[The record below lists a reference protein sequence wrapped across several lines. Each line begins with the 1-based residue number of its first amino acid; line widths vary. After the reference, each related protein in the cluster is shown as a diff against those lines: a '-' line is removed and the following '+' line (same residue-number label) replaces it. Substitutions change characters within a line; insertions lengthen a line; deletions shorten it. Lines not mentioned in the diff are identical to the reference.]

1 MNKKEK
7 KEYKVVMDLLAE
19 KIKIKQNLSNVNGLF
34 RGLFSIEYNNLSLDE
49 EEENIS
55 TNETKVF
62 IKLKKGSTIYHLP
75 IEDLEMDIHDGE
87 ICMSLGCDYSKKIN
101 VNKDQRELEE
111 LTYQIKKELSE
122 DLGEPNLQ

>member
-34 RGLFSIEYNNLSLDE
+34 RGLFSIEYNNLSLD

-111 LTYQIKKELSE
+111 LTYQNKKELSE

>member
-1 MNKKEK
+1 MNKKKK

-49 EEENIS
+49 EENIS

-62 IKLKKGSTIYHLP
+62 IKLKKGSTTYHLP
-75 IEDLEMDIHDGE
+75 IENLEMDIHDGE

>member
-34 RGLFSIEYNNLSLDE
+34 RKLFSIEYNNLSLD

>member
-49 EEENIS
+49 EENIS

-75 IEDLEMDIHDGE
+75 IENLEMDIHDGE

-101 VNKDQRELEE
+101 VNKDQR
-111 LTYQIKKELSE
+111 
-122 DLGEPNLQ
+122 G

>member
-34 RGLFSIEYNNLSLDE
+34 RGLFSIEYNNLSNDD
-49 EEENIS
+49 EENIS

>member
-34 RGLFSIEYNNLSLDE
+34 RGLFSIEYNNLSLD

>member
-62 IKLKKGSTIYHLP
+62 IKLKKSSTIYHLP

>member
-1 MNKKEK
+1 
-7 KEYKVVMDLLAE
+7 
-19 KIKIKQNLSNVNGLF
+19 
-34 RGLFSIEYNNLSLDE
+34 
-49 EEENIS
+49 
-55 TNETKVF
+55 
-62 IKLKKGSTIYHLP
+62 
-75 IEDLEMDIHDGE
+75 MDIHDGE